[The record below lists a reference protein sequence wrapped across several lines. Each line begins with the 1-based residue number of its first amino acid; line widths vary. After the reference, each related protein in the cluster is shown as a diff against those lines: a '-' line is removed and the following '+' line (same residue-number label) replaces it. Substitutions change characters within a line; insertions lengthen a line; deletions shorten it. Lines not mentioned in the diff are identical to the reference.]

1 MEIEEAANKRFFI
14 TAGYFNNRQVAEAIR
29 KNYPEYRDELPT
41 QSTPGGD
48 FPEGGLLGY
57 NNRQTIDILK
67 IQFRSMETCII
78 DSVASFRNM
87 I

>member
-41 QSTPGGD
+41 QRTPGGD